1 MRGSTPGHAP
11 VATLVAMRR
20 ALPYLAAAAIGA
32 SLLLPFMQLN
42 PQVMGVAGWT
52 ESDLVVNG
60 DGDGLPLLV
69 THLFFPS
76 FWVIG
81 LGFATLLC
89 ALVAPRKWHWIAG
102 IVWFGVAVAAVAA
115 TWPIRAEVHV
125 LSYAAFGTAALG
137 GLLMVVTSGIEK
149 RV

>member
-1 MRGSTPGHAP
+1 
-11 VATLVAMRR
+11 MRR

-32 SLLLPFMQLN
+32 SLLFPFMQLN

-52 ESDLVVNG
+52 EESDLVVNG
-60 DGDGLPLLV
+60 DGDGSPLLV
-69 THLFFPS
+69 THLFFPG

-102 IVWFGVAVAAVAA
+102 IVWFGVAVVAVAA
-115 TWPIRAEVHV
+115 TWPMRAEVEV
-125 LSYAAFGTAALG
+125 LFHSACGAAAVG

-149 RV
+149 KA